1 MPKEALLRREFYMLW
16 VSRFKT
22 QTHKHTRSQ
31 EETIK
36 AFPMVLL
43 VTSFPQV
50 LCQHDHPVSGWV
62 LQSFWP
68 KFHRGRSLSL
78 FCWSRQQRL
87 QLHWK
92 ALLWNPHGQ
101 VLSSNMHLHTFI
113 FSLIYSILCS
123 QTFSIF
129 RTSYRTAMGVEM
141 VLLTI
146 LVSTLSTTSVLGK
159 VKDNIC
165 L

>member
-1 MPKEALLRREFYMLW
+1 MGDQ
-16 VSRFKT
+16 VSK
-22 QTHKHTRSQ
+22 
-31 EETIK
+31 
-36 AFPMVLL
+36 P
-43 VTSFPQV
+43 SFPIESKITMKSFQV
-50 LCQHDHPVSGWV
+50 LCRSNNPICVRV

-68 KFHRGRSLSL
+68 KFHCGRSLSL

-101 VLSSNMHLHTFI
+101 VLSSNIYDLHCLLVDLFNLL
-113 FSLIYSILCS
+113 S
-123 QTFSIF
+123 F

-165 L
+165 LYICC

>member
-1 MPKEALLRREFYMLW
+1 MGDQ
-16 VSRFKT
+16 VSK
-22 QTHKHTRSQ
+22 
-31 EETIK
+31 
-36 AFPMVLL
+36 L
-43 VTSFPQV
+43 SFPIESKSIMKYFQV
-50 LCQHDHPVSGWV
+50 LCRPDHPISVWV
-62 LQSFWP
+62 LQSFWSEL
-68 KFHRGRSLSL
+68 HRGRSLSL

-101 VLSSNMHLHTFI
+101 VLSSNMHLHIFI
-113 FSLIYSILCS
+113 FSSIYSILCS